1 MKEFYT
7 QKLPK
12 DSWQRYYIYI
22 QQNRSLASLIQA
34 RLCRNPVSKVSD
46 SDNSFLCVSRLENPP
61 STLFSS
67 SIEFSTMEL
76 ILLYSASIA
85 VCLRESRTSVVQ
97 LHYCHY
103 AAAAATLTRYN
114 RGCVMILRRD
124 FVFLQKVEE
133 TWKLLRNIFFNF
145 DMFLK

>member
-1 MKEFYT
+1 M
-7 QKLPK
+7 L
-12 DSWQRYYIYI
+12 
-22 QQNRSLASLIQA
+22 
-34 RLCRNPVSKVSD
+34 SD

-97 LHYCHY
+97 LHCHY
-103 AAAAATLTRYN
+103 TAAAATLTRSN
-114 RGCVMILRRD
+114 RGCVMIRWVQIL
-124 FVFLQKVEE
+124 FVSRIQRTWKASLKHFLQLRHVLEIGTEIHSVKRKKVSKFWSNSIVIQ
-133 TWKLLRNIFFNF
+133 TN
-145 DMFLK
+145 